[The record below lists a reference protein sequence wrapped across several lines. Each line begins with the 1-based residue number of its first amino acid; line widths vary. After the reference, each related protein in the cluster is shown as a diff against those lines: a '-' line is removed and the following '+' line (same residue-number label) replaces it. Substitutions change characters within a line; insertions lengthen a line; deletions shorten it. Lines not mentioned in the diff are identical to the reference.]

1 MAGRGRHM
9 ALLAD
14 GHIIV
19 VEAGRPDLPGPVD
32 VLVAER
38 DAFGRVVVLGEL
50 FGRGAG
56 RAVQTGPMQG
66 DGARHVLGDRAAATA
81 GSDRVGNVI
90 GRTGLGEQATRL
102 RADGQIIVDRRLV
115 LVEDD
120 GDDRAWGLAHLTGRE
135 TVNGCGSIAES
146 IGSLVIGSL
155 IGISVVRDAGGV
167 VGRLPLV
174 RAEGAVGARV
184 PVAACAGRVHETHGH
199 EAAGRIL
206 VARSLRTG
214 HAFGVRAVHGLVD
227 GAVGLA
233 AVHRLHADGSHGG
246 FHILAGR
253 GTEGVLVHPCDLA
266 GAAGGAVARA
276 RAVTGA
282 AATVGGERAD
292 DRGRQRGRGDQ
303 AGYRGLAPF
312 LVLVGTQCSVSFQR
326 FCLQNVPPCGR
337 DGTAGTH
344 VPCAVPLTG
353 TGPSNRFHAYGRRWG
368 SIWVRGLRGMEGTGK
383 GKAPPNR
390 AGPLEGWMRRISPK
404 GRNAVHRNSD

>member
-1 MAGRGRHM
+1 M

-19 VEAGRPDLPGPVD
+19 VGAGRPDLPR
-32 VLVAER
+32 LVHVPIAER

-50 FGRGAG
+50 LGRGTG
-56 RAVQTGPMQG
+56 RAVQTGPMQR

-81 GSDRVGNVI
+81 GGDRVGNVI

-102 RADGQIIVDRRLV
+102 RADGQIVVDRRFV

-120 GDDRAWGLAHLTGRE
+120 GDDRARGFAHLTSGK
-135 TVNGCGSIAES
+135 TVDGSLSIAES

-155 IGISVVRDAGGV
+155 IRIGAVRDAGGV

-184 PVAACAGRVHETHGH
+184 PVAVRAGRVHEAHGH

-233 AVHRLHADGSHGG
+233 AVHRLHTDGSHGG

-253 GTEGVLVHPCDLA
+253 GAEGVLVHP
-266 GAAGGAVARA
+266 
-276 RAVTGA
+276 
-282 AATVGGERAD
+282 
-292 DRGRQRGRGDQ
+292 
-303 AGYRGLAPF
+303 
-312 LVLVGTQCSVSFQR
+312 
-326 FCLQNVPPCGR
+326 
-337 DGTAGTH
+337 
-344 VPCAVPLTG
+344 
-353 TGPSNRFHAYGRRWG
+353 
-368 SIWVRGLRGMEGTGK
+368 M
-383 GKAPPNR
+383 
-390 AGPLEGWMRRISPK
+390 
-404 GRNAVHRNSD
+404 